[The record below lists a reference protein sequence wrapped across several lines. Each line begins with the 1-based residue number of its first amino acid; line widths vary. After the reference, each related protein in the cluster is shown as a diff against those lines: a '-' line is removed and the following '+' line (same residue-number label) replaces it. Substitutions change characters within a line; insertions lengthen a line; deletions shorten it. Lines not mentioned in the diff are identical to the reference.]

1 MPGTASGQATASSY
15 QATKWR
21 LSLTGCTSGNGHL
34 QARAPGADM
43 ARDSPVLPLACSPS
57 CSRRPLVTA
66 SPTPHGTIWRTHA
79 QKILTTGGD
88 MLPGSAGS
96 AMPSGTRAR
105 PR

>member
-43 ARDSPVLPLACSPS
+43 APVRTQGKCSFDG
-57 CSRRPLVTA
+57 SRR
-66 SPTPHGTIWRTHA
+66 I
-79 QKILTTGGD
+79 
-88 MLPGSAGS
+88 LPGQR
-96 AMPSGTRAR
+96 PGTALNA
-105 PR
+105 